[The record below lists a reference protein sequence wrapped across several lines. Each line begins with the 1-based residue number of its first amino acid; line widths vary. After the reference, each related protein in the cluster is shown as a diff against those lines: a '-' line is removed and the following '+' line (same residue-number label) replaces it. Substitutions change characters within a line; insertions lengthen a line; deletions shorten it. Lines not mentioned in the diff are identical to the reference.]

1 MVDGEERDGRMVEVK
16 KINMMWGISLLV
28 IGVATMI
35 LMGARIAGIE
45 LPDIVVVMIGIA
57 ELIAL
62 SVLAFST
69 VKKMANRKSL

>member
-1 MVDGEERDGRMVEVK
+1 MMESK

-45 LPDIVVVMIGIA
+45 LPDIVVVMMGIV
-57 ELIAL
+57 ELTAL
-62 SVLAFST
+62 PVLAFST
-69 VKKMANRKSL
+69 VKKMVNRKSL